1 MMKITNLPSEIRSH
15 IIPQFQ
21 ISSIWIFGSA
31 IRDDYSEK
39 SDIDLV
45 VEFMPG
51 ARITLLTLASLQT
64 DLEKVLGRKVD
75 LITRKT
81 IDDFM
86 NSIMRQEVLSTMV
99 RIYGS

>member
-1 MMKITNLPSEIRSH
+1 M
-15 IIPQFQ
+15 
-21 ISSIWIFGSA
+21 WIFGSVL
-31 IRDDYSEK
+31 REDYSDE

-45 VEFMPG
+45 VEFMPR
-51 ARITLLTLASLQT
+51 ARTTLLTLVSLQT

-75 LITRKT
+75 LITRKA

-86 NSIMRQEVLSTMV
+86 NPIMKEDVLSTMV